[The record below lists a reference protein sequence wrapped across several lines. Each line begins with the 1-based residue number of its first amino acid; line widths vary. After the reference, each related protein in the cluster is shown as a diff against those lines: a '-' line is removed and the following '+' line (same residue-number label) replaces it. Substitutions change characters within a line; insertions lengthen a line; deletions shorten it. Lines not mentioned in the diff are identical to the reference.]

1 MTTSPQ
7 PTVDDGASAIANA
20 DEAARGAPTRT
31 LGFLWAAMRPY
42 RGRLAWA
49 LFGLAL
55 AAAAFL
61 ALGEGIKRAI
71 DGGFAARDAAA
82 LDQVLLVMIALALAQ
97 GVGVYIRWSNISWVN
112 QRVVNDLRERIHAH
126 LLTLSP
132 AWFERERSGEVLSR
146 LTADTA
152 TLDGV
157 IANAFSWALRNAVML
172 VGALV
177 MLALTSPKLLAW
189 VIVATPVV
197 IAPIILMGRRIKRLA
212 RASQDRLAEVMAGA
226 GETIGGIRTVQAYA
240 REAHEQSRFEQALA
254 GLFTQSIARE
264 RLSVALSAIVIVLAF
279 IAVALIVWLGGH
291 EVLAGRMTAGELSAF
306 VFYAVIVASAVGAI
320 AEVVDQLKRASGAT
334 ERIRE
339 LLATESE
346 IRAPAHPVAVT
357 RGPGAIA
364 FERVRFAYPTRPE
377 PPALEEFTLAI
388 APGEV
393 VALVG
398 PSGAG
403 KSTVFQLLLRFYDPQ
418 SGAVRV
424 DGVDARAADP
434 RAWRSQF
441 ALVPQEPMIFSTSL
455 AENVR
460 YGRLEATEDELHA
473 ACEAAHVT
481 EFARQLP
488 EGLAT
493 RLGERGVLLSGGQ
506 RQRVAIARAILAARP
521 ILLLDEATSALD
533 AESEALVTEAIA
545 RLARRQTTLVIA
557 HRLATVQGADRIV
570 VIDQGRIQGIG
581 RHAELLAGNALYA
594 RLVARQLQG

>member
-1 MTTSPQ
+1 MSN
-7 PTVDDGASAIANA
+7 TVARRSET
-20 DEAARGAPTRT
+20 EAASNSEPPRRSTPWAT
-31 LGFLWAAMRPY
+31 LGFLWAYMRPY
-42 RGRLAWA
+42 RRRLVWA
-49 LFGLAL
+49 LVGLVL

-71 DGGFAARDAAA
+71 DGGFAARNTEA
-82 LDQVLLVMIALALAQ
+82 LNQVLAVMIGLALAQ
-97 GVGVYIRWSNISWVN
+97 GVGVYIRWSNIAWVN

-132 AWFERERSGEVLSR
+132 AWFERERTGEVLSR

-189 VIVATPVV
+189 VLVATPVV

-240 REAHEQSRFEQALA
+240 REAHEQSRFERALA
-254 GLFTQSIARE
+254 GLFAQSIARE

-320 AEVVDQLKRASGAT
+320 AEVVGQLKRASGAT

-339 LLATESE
+339 LLVTESE
-346 IRAPAHPVAVT
+346 IRAPAHLVQVNP
-357 RGPGAIA
+357 GPGAIA
-364 FERVRFAYPTRPE
+364 FDGVRFTYPTRPE
-377 PPALEEFTLAI
+377 APALADFTLDI

-418 SGAVRV
+418 VGAVRV
-424 DGVDARAADP
+424 DGVDARDADP

-441 ALVPQEPMIFSTSL
+441 ALVPQEPTIFSTSL
-455 AENVR
+455 ADNVR
-460 YGRLEATEDELHA
+460 YGRLDATEAEVRA
-473 ACEAAHVT
+473 ACDAAHVT
-481 EFARQLP
+481 EFAARLP
-488 EGLAT
+488 DGLDT

-570 VIDQGRIQGIG
+570 LIDQGRIQGVG
-581 RHAELLAGNALYA
+581 THAELLAGNALYA

>member
-1 MTTSPQ
+1 MST
-7 PTVDDGASAIANA
+7 G
-20 DEAARGAPTRT
+20 EHAAAPNTEVTDREGGPRRSTPWAT
-31 LGFLWAAMRPY
+31 LGFLWAYMRPY

-49 LFGLAL
+49 LFGLVL

-71 DGGFAARDAAA
+71 DGGFAARNTEA
-82 LDQVLLVMIALALAQ
+82 LNQVLAVMIGLAIAQ
-97 GVGVYIRWSNISWVN
+97 GVGVYIRWSNIAWVN

-132 AWFERERSGEVLSR
+132 AWFERERTGEVLSR

-172 VGALV
+172 AGALI

-226 GETIGGIRTVQAYA
+226 GETIAGIRTVQAYA

-254 GLFTQSIARE
+254 GLFAQSIARE

-320 AEVVDQLKRASGAT
+320 AEVVGQLKRASGAT

-346 IRAPAHPVAVT
+346 IRAPAHPIPVT
-357 RGPGAIA
+357 PRAGAIA
-364 FERVRFAYPTRPE
+364 LDGVSFTYPTRPE
-377 PPALEEFTLAI
+377 APALADFTLDI

-418 SGAVRV
+418 AGAVRV

-441 ALVPQEPMIFSTSL
+441 ALVPQEPVIFSTSL
-455 AENVR
+455 ADNVR
-460 YGRLEATEDELHA
+460 YGRLDATEAEIRA
-473 ACEAAHVT
+473 ACDAAHVT
-481 EFARQLP
+481 EFALKLP
-488 EGLAT
+488 ERFDT

-570 VIDQGRIQGIG
+570 LIDQGRIQGVG
-581 RHAELLAGNALYA
+581 SHAGLLAGNALYA